1 MRTDFG
7 DAGCGVGRMFRPDE
21 AGDRTGIAGVTPERK
36 EPLADVRKDSKGKE
50 SPAPDLSD
58 LWVRFFGSFEVFC
71 QGESLEL
78 GRNSKA
84 IAIFKCLLAR
94 RGRPISQDTLM
105 GWLWPESSPKKARWS
120 LNSAVYALRRSL
132 DEYPP
137 DVTTSDCII
146 LERGHYRLAR
156 LRISSD
162 VEEFDARYERGRFL
176 ERTRKT
182 EGAAS
187 EYEKAVALYR
197 GDYLAEDLYEDWTM
211 IERERLTSAYVDIL
225 DRLAAHHAQNR
236 SFQKSIADR
245 YLLLEKDPY
254 HEESYR
260 SLMRCY
266 TRLGLRG
273 RALRQYELC
282 QRRLK
287 YLYGISPAP
296 ETQALHEKLL
306 AGEEV

>member
-1 MRTDFG
+1 MAR
-7 DAGCGVGRMFRPDE
+7 V
-21 AGDRTGIAGVTPERK
+21 IPERK
-36 EPLADVRKDSKGKE
+36 ETLADVRKGSKSKE
-50 SPAPDLSD
+50 SPAPD

-71 QGESLEL
+71 RGEPLEL
-78 GRNSKA
+78 GRNSKV

-94 RGRPISQDTLM
+94 RGRPISQDMLM
-105 GWLWPESSPKKARWS
+105 GWLWPESSPKRARWS

-132 DEYPP
+132 DEHPP
-137 DVTTSDCII
+137 DITTSDCVV

-162 VEEFDARYERGRFL
+162 VEEFDVRYERGRFL
-176 ERTRKT
+176 ERARKT
-182 EGAAS
+182 EDAAS

-225 DRLAAHHAQNR
+225 DRLAAHYEQAGSLQT
-236 SFQKSIADR
+236 SIIDR

-282 QRRLK
+282 ARRLK
-287 YLYGISPAP
+287 HLYGILPAP
-296 ETQALHEKLL
+296 ETRALHEKLL
-306 AGEEV
+306 GGEEV

>member
-1 MRTDFG
+1 LG
-7 DAGCGVGRMFRPDE
+7 PGE
-21 AGDRTGIAGVTPERK
+21 AGDRAGVAGVIPERE
-36 EPLADVRKDSKGKE
+36 EPLADGRKDSKGKE
-50 SPAPDLSD
+50 SPAPDL
-58 LWVRFFGSFEVFC
+58 WVRFFGSFEVFC
-71 QGESLEL
+71 RGEPLEL

-94 RGRPISQDTLM
+94 RGRSISQDMLM

-132 DEYPP
+132 DEHPP
-137 DVTTSDCII
+137 DLVTSEFVI

-176 ERTRKT
+176 ERAKKT
-182 EGAAS
+182 EDAAS

-225 DRLAAHHAQNR
+225 DRLAAHHEQAGNLQT
-236 SFQKSIADR
+236 SITDR

-260 SLMRCY
+260 SLIRCY
-266 TRLGLRG
+266 ARLGLRG

-287 YLYGISPAP
+287 HLYGISPAP

-306 AGEEV
+306 GGEEV